1 MTTEKGW
8 RPAAKTKREAKK
20 ILSVINNPEVAKK
33 RERKL
38 VSIND
43 TLVYRPS
50 QYNVN
55 YCKMLEEWGQW
66 EHYETIINKVNG
78 KPERIWNDFPTL
90 QWFLAEHKIPRT
102 TFREWTKKFPELAQ
116 ALAVF
121 KEQQADFLIQ
131 NGLNG
136 TYNPTIVKFVGAN
149 ELWMVDKKEVITTS
163 SEINNEQR
171 TKIITEYLSSLPD
184 WGKVEVLDTKEVDNG

>member
-8 RPAAKTKREAKK
+8 RPAAKNKREAKK
-20 ILSVINNPEVAKK
+20 IVNHLNDWTPNPKW
-33 RERKL
+33 ERKL

-50 QYNVN
+50 QYNVQ
-55 YCKMLEEWGQW
+55 YPKMLESRGEWA
-66 EHYETIINKVNG
+66 HYETIINKVNG

-90 QWFLAEHKIPRT
+90 QGFLSEHKIPRT

-116 ALAVF
+116 ALSVF

-149 ELWMVDKKEVITTS
+149 ELWMVDKKEVITTN

-184 WGKVEVLDTKEVDNG
+184 WGKVEVLDDKVEDNG